1 MHFEELIVELG
12 EFGPYQR
19 KIYFLLCVS
28 TMMLGWHD
36 LAVVFLGATPEFRCK
51 SVKPNLT
58 RQQLEDVTSKGV
70 LESIPSSDS
79 SCYQYVSE
87 TLEGQNLEQAGHFFP
102 NASYRLMSCQD
113 KYEFSKSVYIE
124 TIVSEFQLVCDKK
137 FWVQLLQSIFF
148 AGGLAGSVIF
158 GQISDSLC
166 LYPTPGTRF
175 GRKTSFLSAF
185 LVLFISGTVA
195 SFAPNI
201 YLFLVMYFFQ
211 GAANAGAYII
221 AITLSTEIV
230 GLKYR
235 VPVGIIVQSF
245 HSIGFVTLS
254 GIAYLIRE
262 WRFLEMAIT
271 FPVVFTILYWWFLPE
286 SIPWLLSQ
294 GRQDDVAGS
303 IHLLAKQ
310 NGVSIGS
317 DVVKYLKDTQTP
329 LPDKDY
335 YVIDCLRTWRM
346 AKISLN
352 VWFNWLVTCL
362 VFYGLSLNTENMPGN
377 HYLIFCIIVA
387 VDIPADMVS
396 IVLLN
401 YFGRRKPLMITMV
414 LAGVG
419 CILSECLPNNTDTV
433 RLIIVFIS
441 KFCITGSLGIT
452 RVMSVELFP
461 TVIRSA
467 GIGVASMSAGVG
479 SIVTPIILDFQ
490 TYYKPLPLIIFGAMS
505 IMAGL
510 LALLFPETARK
521 PLPQTLDDI
530 DKD

>member
-36 LAVVFLGATPEFRCK
+36 LAVVFLGATPEFQCK

-58 RQQLEDVTSKGV
+58 RQELEDGTSKGV
-70 LESIPSSDS
+70 LESIPSSDL
-79 SCYQYVSE
+79 SCYQYISE
-87 TLEGQNLEQAGHFFP
+87 TLEGQNLEQADHFFP

-158 GQISDSLC
+158 GQISDR
-166 LYPTPGTRF
+166 Y

-262 WRFLEMAIT
+262 WRYLEMAIT
-271 FPVVFTILYWWFLPE
+271 FPVVFTILYWW
-286 SIPWLLSQ
+286 
-294 GRQDDVAGS
+294 
-303 IHLLAKQ
+303 
-310 NGVSIGS
+310 
-317 DVVKYLKDTQTP
+317 
-329 LPDKDY
+329 
-335 YVIDCLRTWRM
+335 
-346 AKISLN
+346 
-352 VWFNWLVTCL
+352 
-362 VFYGLSLNTENMPGN
+362 
-377 HYLIFCIIVA
+377 
-387 VDIPADMVS
+387 
-396 IVLLN
+396 
-401 YFGRRKPLMITMV
+401 
-414 LAGVG
+414 
-419 CILSECLPNNTDTV
+419 
-433 RLIIVFIS
+433 
-441 KFCITGSLGIT
+441 
-452 RVMSVELFP
+452 
-461 TVIRSA
+461 
-467 GIGVASMSAGVG
+467 
-479 SIVTPIILDFQ
+479 
-490 TYYKPLPLIIFGAMS
+490 
-505 IMAGL
+505 
-510 LALLFPETARK
+510 
-521 PLPQTLDDI
+521 
-530 DKD
+530 